1 MRQHHEAM
9 ASFPNLIG
17 IAALLLA
24 GTADAQQIPLGDRP
38 VMEAAASLKNGQ
50 FVWAGDRSETGP
62 ALLIVNL
69 STQRA
74 VFFRN
79 GIPIAA
85 SSVST
90 GKPGYET
97 PTGVFTILQKAK
109 EHYSRTYD
117 NAPMP
122 NMQRLT
128 WKGIALHAGKLPGYP
143 ASHGCIRLPHGF
155 SELLFGATK
164 LGMTVVITKVPAA
177 PQTAD
182 APGLAVAALTARR
195 NAPLAQAPYQWRPE
209 RANNRD
215 MVSVIVSATD
225 QRAIV
230 MRGGV
235 QIGSAPVRVNGDLGG
250 GMAYVLRAWDKSGQ
264 HWIKLR
270 FSGTGEGM
278 EVGPDEGRRF
288 EAPTLFRHAVAGV
301 LRPGSVV
308 IITPES
314 LQAGSPGQKIDVIK
328 DEPAG

>member
-1 MRQHHEAM
+1 MSKFLA
-9 ASFPNLIG
+9 IG
-17 IAALLLA
+17 LAAFALSGSAAAAQQVPVGTGSVVETVARLKAGQYVWAPEIAPSGPLLLV
-24 GTADAQQIPLGDRP
+24 IN
-38 VMEAAASLKNGQ
+38 LK
-50 FVWAGDRSETGP
+50 S
-62 ALLIVNL
+62 
-69 STQRA
+69 QRA
-74 VFFRN
+74 VLFRN
-79 GIPIAA
+79 GIPIGA
-85 SSVST
+85 STVST
-90 GKPGYET
+90 GRPGYST
-97 PTGVFTILQKAK
+97 PTGVFTILQKHV
-109 EHYSRTYD
+109 EHYSSKYD

-122 NMQRLT
+122 YMQRLT
-128 WKGIALHAGKLPGYP
+128 WGGIALHAGHLPGYP

-164 LGMTVVITKVPAA
+164 LGMTVVITKVPATL
-177 PQTAD
+177 QTAD
-182 APGLAVAALTARR
+182 APGLAVATRR
-195 NAPLAQAPYQWRPE
+195 LDKNAPLAQAPYQWRPE